1 LQDEAGWRAWL
12 AGAASPQP
20 DSQPDVNYLP
30 PLLRRRLDRHGRMAL
45 YTAWACAEGL
55 ESVEFVFASRHGD
68 LERTLELLTALGKD
82 DMLSP
87 TAFSLSVHN
96 STAGLF
102 SIARGD
108 RARATAMAAGAD
120 TLCMGILEGAMM
132 IGEGASRVLV
142 CYADDAVPAPY
153 QRYLVAG
160 EERHPFAVSLL
171 LTPAAESP
179 LRCRFVRDAATT
191 EEAPETA
198 LMRFLVDGAPG
209 SVLGR
214 DQPWRLERV
223 PHAG

>member
-1 LQDEAGWRAWL
+1 
-12 AGAASPQP
+12 
-20 DSQPDVNYLP
+20 
-30 PLLRRRLDRHGRMAL
+30 MAL
-45 YTAWACAEGL
+45 CTAWACVEGL

-120 TLCMGILEGAMM
+120 TLCMGILEGATM
-132 IGEGASRVLV
+132 IGEGVSRVLV

-153 QRYLVAG
+153 QRYLIEG

-171 LTPAAESP
+171 LAPASEAP
-179 LRCRFVRDAATT
+179 LSCRLVRDSVAAS
-191 EEAPETA
+191 EAPETS

-209 SVLGR
+209 TVLGR

-223 PHAG
+223 SHAV